1 MITTVLNLWLVGKS
15 FAANSP
21 LCLTK
26 GNKPLIILLTI
37 FLVLRWRSY
46 SLLTLQFVLL
56 FAGFLLPL
64 RGPVNACF
72 GLKLCR
78 NYLIQWEDFAPLL
91 LAYYNYFM
99 PSFCSGLSPLI
110 QFRTSC
116 CLRIRFCC
124 FRGVSNSALS
134 HYFKSLSCSL
144 IFLRSSPPHPRT

>member
-1 MITTVLNLWLVGKS
+1 MFEFGCAMIITGLILWLVGKS

-21 LCLTK
+21 LFLTK

-46 SLLTLQFVLL
+46 SLLTLQLVLL

-91 LAYYNYFM
+91 LVFY
-99 PSFCSGLSPLI
+99 
-110 QFRTSC
+110 
-116 CLRIRFCC
+116 RF
-124 FRGVSNSALS
+124 F
-134 HYFKSLSCSL
+134 
-144 IFLRSSPPHPRT
+144 I